1 MVSINLSFSCH
12 MSLAIRHRHRKGQ
25 LLAEIKEY
33 SGVRTKESV
42 SIHEERVACMFY
54 LAFKLEGREKKAW

>member
-1 MVSINLSFSCH
+1 